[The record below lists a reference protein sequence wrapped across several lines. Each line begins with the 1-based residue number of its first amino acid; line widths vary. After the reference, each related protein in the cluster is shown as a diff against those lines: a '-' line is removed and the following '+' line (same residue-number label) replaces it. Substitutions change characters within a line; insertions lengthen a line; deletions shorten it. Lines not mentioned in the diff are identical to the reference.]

1 MNLKA
6 RRWQSGVFKG
16 KKTNARWRTSPRCF
30 YLFFHLLK
38 LLSSYMCTAHKS
50 RESETSHSS
59 GFEFHIMV
67 KCLSWKFSGRTAR
80 RRVMVSGVRGK
91 GRLGA
96 TASALGFSPWVAR
109 TWNILWDSLDLVH
122 GKLAVSKRL
131 HLCWRTSQPNPYSIQ
146 LNRERRNFSRG
157 KMTFLNGSLVFVF

>member
-16 KKTNARWRTSPRCF
+16 KKQMRGDGRALAVSICFSICWSSCPHTCAQHTNR
-30 YLFFHLLK
+30 
-38 LLSSYMCTAHKS
+38 
-50 RESETSHSS
+50 
-59 GFEFHIMV
+59 GN
-67 KCLSWKFSGRTAR
+67 R
-80 RRVMVSGVRGK
+80 RRHTLLVLNSILWSSVSLGSSVRGPREEEWWFSGVRGK

-131 HLCWRTSQPNPYSIQ
+131 HLCWRTSQPIPYSIQ